1 MLNEMRN
8 FCVTAECLNFTTA
21 AKFLYIEQPALSKQI
36 SRLEEELGV
45 KLFHRTT
52 RRVSLTPAGE
62 AFLQA
67 CRVFISACDAL
78 PKSFPHNSFAGSGRS
93 LVIGIG
99 ETIDS
104 GPIMSV
110 LEGFFS
116 DHEGVT
122 LSFLRAR
129 DEKLPQLLVDE
140 EADFIYTF
148 LPILQG
154 DVRYDFAPV
163 KKIRLHVL
171 LWKGHPLAEK
181 DRIAVKDLR
190 DEWLIMNSSA
200 PPMLNTLHS
209 ICEANGFFPKV
220 SAKVDSPELSMLMT
234 SARQGVTISTFFG
247 PELEAHSDLV
257 VRELDPT
264 DMPPGILENEL
275 VLAWRKDRYKSS
287 ELLRQFAD
295 SIRTPAPETP
305 APGL

>member
-21 AKFLYIEQPALSKQI
+21 AKHLYIEQPALSKQI

-62 AFLQA
+62 SFLQA
-67 CRVFISACDAL
+67 CRVFINACDVL
-78 PKSFPHNSFAGSGRS
+78 PKSFPHNSFAGSGRG

-99 ETIDS
+99 ETIDT
-104 GPIMSV
+104 GPIMAV
-110 LEGFFS
+110 LDGFFAA
-116 DHEGVT
+116 HEGVT
-122 LSFLRAR
+122 LSFQRAR
-129 DEKLPQLLVDE
+129 DEKLPQLLANE

-148 LPILQG
+148 LPILQN
-154 DVRYDFAPV
+154 DARYDYTPV
-163 KKIRLHVL
+163 KKLRLRIL
-171 LWKGHPLAEK
+171 LWKDHRLAEK
-181 DRIAVKDLR
+181 RCISIKDLR

-200 PPMLNTLHS
+200 PPLLNTLHS

-234 SARQGVTISTFFG
+234 SARQGVTITTFFG
-247 PELEAHSDLV
+247 PELESRSDLV
-257 VRELDPT
+257 VRELDAS

-275 VLAWRKDRYKSS
+275 VLAWRKDCYKSS
-287 ELLRQFAD
+287 ELLREFAD
-295 SIRTPAPETP
+295 SIRGSKADP
-305 APGL
+305 